1 MKESLKFIRSIFS
14 NIICWIDAR
23 FVRWHIITPRVVRY
37 IDGGICS
44 QMHMYITGESYKRRG
59 FDVYY
64 DLDWFEYFGKDMN
77 GKAQRD
83 YELQEMFPQLE
94 VMTLSKFQTWFYK
107 SFMSYRPLNDLGP
120 TPEMI
125 KHSIYL
131 KGYLGVKWEAWE
143 NPYKTYF
150 TLSTMNAPKKLK
162 YSKYTYCGIHV
173 RRGDLANVNLPYY
186 GIISDGYFFR
196 AIDYVQANYKDVKFL
211 FFSDEL
217 EWVEQNITPYI
228 HAPFELMKGNKAYED
243 LGLLAQCRIIVASQG
258 SFGKVAARINPNAT
272 LIMCD
277 NEYAN
282 RTRPNTI
289 LIS

>member
-1 MKESLKFIRSIFS
+1 MFIRSVLS
-14 NIICWIDAR
+14 NIICWMSSR
-23 FVRWHIITPRVVRY
+23 LVRWHLITPRVVRY

-44 QMHMYITGESYKRRG
+44 QMHMYTTGEYYKRRG

-64 DLDWFEYFGKDMN
+64 DLNWFKRDGKDMN
-77 GKAQRD
+77 GNALRV

-94 VMTLSKFQTWFYK
+94 VKTLSKFQTWFYK
-107 SFMSYRPLNDLGP
+107 SFMSYKPLNELGP

-131 KGYLGVKWEAWE
+131 KGYLGVKWEALE
-143 NPYKTYF
+143 NPYKRYF
-150 TLSTMNAPKKLK
+150 TLSTMKAIKLEQ
-162 YSKYTYCGIHV
+162 SKFIYCGIHV
-173 RRGDLANVNLPYY
+173 RRGDLANVSLPYY
-186 GIISDGYFFR
+186 GIVSDGYFLR

-217 EWVEQNITPYI
+217 EWVEQNITPKI

-243 LGLLAQCRIIVASQG
+243 LGLLAQCPIIVASQG
-258 SFGKVAARINPNAT
+258 SFGKMAARINPNAT

-289 LIS
+289 LIK